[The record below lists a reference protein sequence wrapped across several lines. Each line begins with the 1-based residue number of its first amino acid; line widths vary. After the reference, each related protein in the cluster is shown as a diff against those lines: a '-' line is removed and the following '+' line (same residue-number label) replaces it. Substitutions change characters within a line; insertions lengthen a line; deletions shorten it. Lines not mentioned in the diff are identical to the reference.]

1 MVAASASIW
10 FELAVLITVAVG
22 SILAGILGIVPGVRA
37 LFQRALTTNPEQR
50 TTQGYLALHLLAPA
64 LNALGTLLTLLVVP
78 ILLFLLLPP
87 VFIALAVVLFIFRH
101 AVLRWSK
108 RGVSFWLVGTV
119 VARVAS
125 NLLAM
130 LLFGIAST
138 NTLNGSGF
146 LALFSLTLPAAILLL
161 PAYGAGTHLH
171 HSTYRAINRTLTLA
185 GALRWLAAAVAA
197 VTFYGVYTNTPL
209 FASDL
214 AVLIGFVAGITHVG
228 IAATTALYANQTLQS
243 GALALHRA
251 TPSSTN
257 PPPPR
262 RPAVATPRYNRHQRT
277 APPPPTP
284 TSPVAGA
291 QAARAAASSG
301 LQSNTQVINNAPQPA
316 ASAQQ
321 PVPTGTPTG
330 NLVYCPV
337 CQTAADL
344 SDEECPS
351 CGLLFA
357 SRIPAQLRTLPD
369 YTIVRP
375 LGDGGMSSVYL
386 ARTRFRDELVVLK
399 TLVGV
404 EQQDSTWRSEATRCL
419 RREATLL
426 QQLDHPHIARMRS
439 WYSGAQVDVLVLD
452 YVPGATLAQH
462 LTRDDGSGTR
472 VPGTPLPRLQ
482 ALQHGITVTT
492 ILDHLAHL
500 PQPVI
505 HHDIKPANLIVHA
518 DTERLMLVDFGSA
531 VLPHS
536 GSSTVRF
543 DSYGTPG
550 YAAPE
555 QYQGMSSPASD
566 VYGLAAT
573 LYHLLTDDD
582 PTAHPLQFPQMHTLP
597 TRLAATLTA
606 ALDND
611 PARRPS
617 ARRFR
622 SDLEALLR
630 AEKIAQAA

>member
-10 FELAVLITVAVG
+10 FELAVFTVAIG

-37 LFQRALTTNPEQR
+37 LFQRALTANPEQR

-64 LNALGTLLTLLVVP
+64 LNALGTLLTLLVIP
-78 ILLFLLLPP
+78 LLFLVLLPP
-87 VFIALAVVLFIFRH
+87 VFITLAIVLFIFRH
-101 AVLRWSK
+101 ALVRWSR
-108 RGVSFWLVGTV
+108 RGLSFWLAGTV
-119 VARVAS
+119 VARMGCNALAV
-125 NLLAM
+125 LLLSLAAPTV
-130 LLFGIAST
+130 LD
-138 NTLNGSGF
+138 GSSF
-146 LALFSLTLPAAILLL
+146 LALFALTLPAAILLL
-161 PAYGAGTHLH
+161 PAYGTHLH
-171 HSTYRAINRTLTLA
+171 NPTYRAINRTLAAA
-185 GALRWLAAAVAA
+185 GAVRWLAAAVAA
-197 VTFYGVYTNTPL
+197 VTFYGVYTDTPL
-209 FASDL
+209 FASN
-214 AVLIGFVAGITHVG
+214 ATILIGFVAGIVYMG
-228 IAATTALYANQTLQS
+228 VAAATAFYANQTLQS

-251 TPSSTN
+251 APPTASA
-257 PPPPR
+257 PPPR
-262 RPAVATPRYNRHQRT
+262 RTPVAKPRYNRQQRT
-277 APPPPTP
+277 APPPPPTP
-284 TSPVAGA
+284 APTPAVAGA

-301 LQSNTQVINNAPQPA
+301 LQSNTQVMNNTPQPA
-316 ASAQQ
+316 ATAA
-321 PVPTGTPTG
+321 PPPTDALG

-344 SDEECPS
+344 ADEECPA

-357 SRIPAQLRTLPD
+357 SRIPAQLRNLPD

-386 ARTRFRDELVVLK
+386 ARTRFGGELVVLK
-399 TLVGV
+399 TLAGV
-404 EQQDSTWRSEATRCL
+404 EPQDSTWRSEATRCL
-419 RREATLL
+419 RQEATLL

-462 LTRDDGSGTR
+462 LTRDDGNGTP
-472 VPGTPLPRLQ
+472 VPGAPLPRLQ
-482 ALQHGITVTT
+482 ALQHGITVAT

-518 DTERLMLVDFGSA
+518 HTGRLMLVDFGSA
-531 VLPHS
+531 VLPNNGNH
-536 GSSTVRF
+536 TVRL

-555 QYQGMSSPASD
+555 QYQGASSPASD
-566 VYGLAAT
+566 VYALAAT

-582 PTAHPLQFPQMHTLP
+582 PTTHPLQFPQMHTLP
-597 TRLAATLTA
+597 SRFASTLTA

-630 AEKIAQAA
+630 AEQIAQAA